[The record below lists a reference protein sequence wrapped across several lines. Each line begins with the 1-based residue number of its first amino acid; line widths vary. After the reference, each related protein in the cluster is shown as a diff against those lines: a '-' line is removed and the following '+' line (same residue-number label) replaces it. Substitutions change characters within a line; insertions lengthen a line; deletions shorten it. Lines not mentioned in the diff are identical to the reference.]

1 MKIPVGEE
9 APPAPPARCQ
19 QQSTVYIT
27 YGIHGLA
34 GAYGGGWCVCGEHAA
49 ALFQRICPQMIHE
62 RPARE
67 PTHKIYKPVEFTARA
82 IVPDEGMMT
91 TAVGRETRT
100 TCQYKPLVD
109 GPAQA
114 EAPPRGPAGGAL
126 RDHLMDV
133 EIEVNRRLTGA
144 EKRLEANN
152 ERLTAAMVEAASAI
166 GSLQHE
172 VSELKAAREDRL
184 ADLGSHRVDADRRM
198 TEAGE
203 RLMNVEIEVNRRL
216 TGLQDQISGV
226 KLDLDRLLNANN
238 MNASSWFDLNAR
250 MVAAEKILDRHAS
263 TLKRF
268 FEEDSNSAL
277 SNRVARLEDAMEATA
292 DALRDTWGASK

>member
-27 YGIHGLA
+27 YGIHGMA
-34 GAYGGGWCVCGEHAA
+34 GAYSGGWCVCGEHAA
-49 ALFQRICPQMIHE
+49 ALFQRLCAEMIRE

-67 PTHKIYKPVEFTARA
+67 PVSKPVEFIARA
-82 IVPDEGMMT
+82 LVPDEGMMT

-100 TCQYKPLVD
+100 TCQFKPLMD

-114 EAPPRGPAGGAL
+114 EAPAPGSR
-126 RDHLMDV
+126 HLMDV

-152 ERLTAAMVEAASAI
+152 ERLADLENHRSVVDAV
-166 GSLQHE
+166 LN
-172 VSELKAAREDRL
+172 ELKATAQRDSVE
-184 ADLGSHRVDADRRM
+184 ADRRLSAV
-198 TEAGE
+198 EK
-203 RLMNVEIEVNRRL
+203 RLHDL
-216 TGLQDQISGV
+216 ISGAR
-226 KLDLDRLLNANN
+226 LDLNRLLDANN
-238 MNASSWFDLNAR
+238 MNASSVFDLSTR
-250 MVAAEKILDRHAS
+250 MGATEKTLDRHAS

-268 FEEDSNSAL
+268 FEEDSHNAL
-277 SNRVARLEDAMEATA
+277 SDRVARLEAAVEATA
-292 DALRDTWGASK
+292 LAWGTSE

>member
-100 TCQYKPLVD
+100 TCQFKAVD

-152 ERLTAAMVEAASAI
+152 ERLADLENHRSVVNVV
-166 GSLQHE
+166 LN
-172 VSELKAAREDRL
+172 ELKATAQRDSVE
-184 ADLGSHRVDADRRM
+184 ADRRL
-198 TEAGE
+198 A
-203 RLMNVEIEVNRRL
+203 
-216 TGLQDQISGV
+216 GLQDQISGAR
-226 KLDLDRLLNANN
+226 LDLNRLLDANN
-238 MNASSWFDLNAR
+238 MNARSVFDLSTR
-250 MVAAEKILDRHAS
+250 MGAAEK

-268 FEEDSNSAL
+268 FEEDSRDAL
-277 SNRVARLEDAMEATA
+277 SNRVARLEDAVEATA
-292 DALRDTWGASK
+292 GALRDTWGTSE